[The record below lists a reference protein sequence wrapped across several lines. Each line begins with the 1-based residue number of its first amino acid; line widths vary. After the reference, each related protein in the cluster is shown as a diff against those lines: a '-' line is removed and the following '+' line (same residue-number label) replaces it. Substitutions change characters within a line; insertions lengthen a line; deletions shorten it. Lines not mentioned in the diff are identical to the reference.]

1 MEKFIWRY
9 NKEESIAWILKVRVV
24 HVFCIG
30 RTPILLKLVSRKLMF
45 VVIILSQELDPF
57 DIISSESLETKIER

>member
-24 HVFCIG
+24 RVFCIG

-45 VVIILSQELDPF
+45 VVIILSQELDPS
-57 DIISSESLETKIER
+57 DIISSVSLETKIER